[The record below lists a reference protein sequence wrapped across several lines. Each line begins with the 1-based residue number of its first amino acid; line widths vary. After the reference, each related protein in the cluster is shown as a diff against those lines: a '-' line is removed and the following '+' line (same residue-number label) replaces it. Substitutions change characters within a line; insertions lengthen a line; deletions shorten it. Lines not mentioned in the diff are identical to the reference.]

1 MQEKEMIKFE
11 DLQDGIRNTYMAKS
25 KRLLE
30 NGLTNDPFIDI
41 IDLAIKIYKN
51 DLRSQNENSINKV
64 SR

>member
-1 MQEKEMIKFE
+1 MIKFE